1 MNEKYVQSSFCRILL
16 QAWSDQDLAKIHM
29 NKHNELRCQI
39 SWTESRRN
47 GAFLVDGEAARMIWF
62 LWFVL
67 FIWLISFNQKPDK
80 PNKPDEPNQPNRPDQ
95 PPSVSSVSLR
105 LLRMQVKIGV
115 SRNV

>member
-67 FIWLISFNQKPDK
+67 FIWLISFNQT
-80 PNKPDEPNQPNRPDQ
+80 NQMNQINQTNQISPRACRAFP
-95 PPSVSSVSLR
+95 
-105 LLRMQVKIGV
+105 
-115 SRNV
+115 